1 MGSHSRYSPSATERD
16 YACPASHRFNNDP
29 DAKRESSVFSDEGTA
44 AHHLGEQALRRGRDT
59 DFYEGT
65 RILVESDTGR
75 TRFVTAKYEGKVGER
90 TFEVDDDMVRY
101 VGQYVDWCRD
111 LPGKHYV
118 EVRVNHTRWCPDTG
132 ENQYGTSD
140 HVACVPAGDPVYE
153 VATIVVTDLKYGQ
166 GVKVFAEGNKQ
177 GMKYALGAWDE
188 FDWAYGFE
196 KVVIRIAQP
205 RLHHFD
211 VWELTVGELLAW
223 GEDIRK
229 RLELTLVD
237 DPPYGPSEKACKFCA
252 RAPVCQPLR
261 DHLYDQALLGF
272 DDLSGDPNVEDV
284 AAAGTVDLLNAYHML
299 GLYEVR
305 MKAIASEVMR
315 RLSRGEEVGGL
326 YLAQTQGRRAWAV
339 DPDEIAEKFSDFGIA
354 ESELYV
360 QELKSPAQAE
370 KLLPRKP
377 RSKVQQE
384 DWFKEREKIEAL
396 WARPAGKPVIASP
409 DDGRP
414 KYERGDLNDFDM
426 VEPDDGFGD

>member
-16 YACPASHRFNNDP
+16 YACPASHAFN
-29 DAKRESSVFSDEGTA
+29 ASEVRTSSVFADEGTA
-44 AHHLGEQALRRGRDT
+44 AHHLGEQALVHGRDT

-65 RILVESDTGR
+65 RISVDSDTGR
-75 TRFVTAKYEGKVGER
+75 TRFVAAAFEER
-90 TFEVDDDMVRY
+90 PGVRVFDVDDDMVRY
-101 VGQYVDWCRD
+101 VGQYVDWCRE
-111 LPGKHYV
+111 LPGRHYV
-118 EVRVNHTRWCPDTG
+118 EVRVNHTKWCPDTG
-132 ENQYGTSD
+132 EDQYGTSD
-140 HVACVPAGDPVYE
+140 HVACIPAGDPVYK

-166 GVKVFAEGNKQ
+166 GVKVVAEENKQ

-188 FDWAYGFE
+188 YNWIYGFE

-205 RLHHFD
+205 RLGHFD
-211 VWELTVGELLAW
+211 TWELTVEELLEW
-223 GEDIRK
+223 GEKIRK
-229 RLELTLVD
+229 RLELTLLPD
-237 DPPYGPSEKACKFCA
+237 APYGPSEKACKFCA
-252 RAPVCQPLR
+252 RASVCQPLR

-272 DDLSGDPNVEDV
+272 DDLTGDPAVEDV
-284 AAAGTVDLLNAYHML
+284 AGADTVDLLNAYHML

-339 DPDEIAEKFSDFGIA
+339 EPSEIAGIFSSFGIA
-354 ESELYV
+354 ETDLYV

-384 DWFKEREKIEAL
+384 DWLKERAKVEAL

-409 DDGRP
+409 GDGRP
-414 KYERGDLNDFDM
+414 KFERGDLNDFD
-426 VEPDDGFGD
+426 DFGE